1 MEDDDIK
8 DDPIER
14 ELDIYISQTLSNQ
27 LYSFLL
33 IIFKDIYCNF
43 H

>member
-27 LYSFLL
+27 LYSFIL
-33 IIFKDIYCNF
+33 IIF
-43 H
+43 